1 MCIYLCVYLYVS
13 MISSTFSI
21 TFSLGHSRGASHLG
35 RPTLSMYSDTDYSS
49 TAITLF
55 AIRSYRAH
63 LVSFSLYLPCISQL
77 RPNAVG
83 IRSLE
88 YRFLRLQR
96 LSFALYTLYQ
106 YYPTA

>member
-1 MCIYLCVYLYVS
+1 MYLSMRVSLCAYVLS
-13 MISSTFSI
+13 IAFS
-21 TFSLGHSRGASHLG
+21 TFSLGRSLGASHLG

-49 TAITLF
+49 TVLTLF
-55 AIRSYRAH
+55 AIRSYRDH

-96 LSFALYTLYQ
+96 LSFALCTLYQ